1 MSLADTRMPRGPTPP
16 PDIPKGFKGNVYAT
30 LRLYT
35 YRPADG
41 LQWAADLVHLDD
53 DPLAPLRALGSR
65 DGERRYPLLSVMDMS
80 DPRDG
85 KDKHA
90 PFSDAQVECLHVPEV
105 ARSSLRDDF
114 TAVMSAVNACRVD
127 RLSLTLDHD
136 NQDGSGAADT
146 VATLG
151 AFFELLDN
159 PHVRAVDVR
168 VVDRSATPDP
178 EFCAYAGAP
187 ALVRRAHGL
196 TTLELHKDVL
206 HGVSRAMDAETVVA
220 IVDAV
225 GKHNNTLLRVHL
237 GVCSAIGFNC
247 DTHFSCCFDLSR
259 FSDGLKVDGR
269 WDELA
274 RLSRILK
281 RNETETVRLRTAAKK
296 VLVPARILLR
306 GRARTPHDPPS
317 PLDTVRAPPI
327 ARQLRFRRESAILT
341 NVDGIATSSPE
352 AKASPLQ
359 LRRMSATLLTMKSA
373 LKPKHK
379 APTSPRLDESRPFPI
394 LELPANVI
402 RLVLQQLS
410 ADPGALTNAQWTALL
425 DQAQDPR
432 SLGLL
437 ATATRDA
444 SHSHNAIVD
453 KMDSLRKISKEK
465 FNKAMNDWMANGEL
479 WWERAPVKIEGG

>member
-1 MSLADTRMPRGPTPP
+1 MSLADARMPRGPTPP
-16 PDIPKGFKGNVYAT
+16 PPIPKGFKGNVYAT

-41 LQWAADLVHLDD
+41 LQWAADLVHLDA
-53 DPLAPLRALGSR
+53 DPLAPVRALESR
-65 DGERRYPLLSVMDMS
+65 DGHAHPLVSLMDMN
-80 DPRDG
+80 DPRGRDE
-85 KDKHA
+85 
-90 PFSDAQVECLHVPEV
+90 PFSDVQAECVCVGEC
-105 ARSSLRDDF
+105 RGDDF
-114 TAVMSAVNACRVD
+114 IAVLRAVNACRVD
-127 RLSLTLDHD
+127 RISVTVDHD
-136 NQDGSGAADT
+136 NQDSGADT

-151 AFFELLDN
+151 ILFEHLAN

-168 VVDRSATPDP
+168 VVDRSTTPDP
-178 EFCAYAGAP
+178 QFCPYGAAP

-196 TTLELHKDVL
+196 STLELHKDVL
-206 HGVSRAMDAETVVA
+206 HGQSRAMDAETVVA

-296 VLVPARILLR
+296 ALVPARILLR
-306 GRARTPHDPPS
+306 GRLRTPHDPPS

-341 NVDGIATSSPE
+341 NLDGTPIAP
-352 AKASPLQ
+352 AKSTPIQ
-359 LRRMSATLLTMKSA
+359 LRRMSATILTMKSA

-379 APTSPRLDESRPFPI
+379 APTSPRLPESRPFPI
-394 LELPANVI
+394 LELPAPVI
-402 RLVLQQLS
+402 RLVLRHLS
-410 ADPGALTNAQWTALL
+410 SDPGALTPAQWTALF
-425 DQAQDPR
+425 DQAADPR

-444 SHSHNAIVD
+444 SHTHNALVD
-453 KMDSLRKISKEK
+453 KMDSLRKISKDR
-465 FNKAMNDWMANGEL
+465 FDKAMNEWMANGEL
-479 WWERAPVKIEGG
+479 WWERAPVETEGC

>member
-1 MSLADTRMPRGPTPP
+1 M
-16 PDIPKGFKGNVYAT
+16 YAT

-35 YRPADG
+35 FRPADG
-41 LQWAADLVHLDD
+41 LQWAADLLHLDD
-53 DPLAPLRALGSR
+53 DPLAPLRSLGLR
-65 DGERRYPLLSVMDMS
+65 DGDRSYPLISVMDMS
-80 DPRDG
+80 DPRS
-85 KDKHA
+85 KDPHA
-90 PFSDAQVECLHVPEV
+90 PFSDVQVECLHVPEV
-105 ARSSLRDDF
+105 AGALRDDF
-114 TAVMSAVNACRVD
+114 TAVLSAVNACRVD

-136 NQDGSGAADT
+136 NQDSSADT
-146 VATLG
+146 VAVL
-151 AFFELLDN
+151 AWFFETLDN

-168 VVDRSATPDP
+168 VVDRSDTPDP
-178 EFCAYAGAP
+178 EFCAYASAP

-196 TTLELHKDVL
+196 TSLELHKDVL
-206 HGVSRAMDAETVVA
+206 HGVSRAMDAETVVS
-220 IVDAV
+220 IVDTV

-281 RNETETVRLRTAAKK
+281 RNDTETVRLRTAAKK

-306 GRARTPHDPPS
+306 GRPRTAHDPPS

-341 NVDGIATSSPE
+341 HVDGIAGSSSSSD
-352 AKASPLQ
+352 AKTNPLQ

-379 APTSPRLDESRPFPI
+379 APTSPRLDESHPFPI

-402 RLVLQQLS
+402 RLVLKQLS
-410 ADPGALTNAQWTALL
+410 ADPGALTNAQWTALF
-425 DQAQDPR
+425 DQAADPR

-465 FNKAMNDWMANGEL
+465 FNKAMNEWMANGEL